1 MSAGARRPTALIIG
15 GARRVGAAICREL
28 SRAGCDMVFT
38 YHTSEAEAA
47 ALEAELNGTDAG
59 GGAGGSGGGR
69 GSPGPASEM
78 RATKEMRAT
87 TEMRATKD
95 MRATTVR
102 LEMHEP
108 GRLAAQIAEIALQRE
123 AWDVLVICAS
133 VYKPCSLAEFTPERA
148 QADYQ
153 VNAVAPAMIC
163 QAMAAKLGAST
174 FPGGG
179 SIVMMGDIHA
189 MGPGG
194 RPRRGF
200 MTYSM
205 SKCAMTGLALVLS
218 RELAPRVRVN
228 VVAPGVVAFPE
239 TGPEADEGMRARY
252 LARVPLRRS
261 GTPQDAA
268 VAVRFL
274 ALEAL
279 YTTGQVLRVDGGEGA

>member
-28 SRAGCDMVFT
+28 SRAGCDVVFT

-78 RATKEMRAT
+78 RATKE
-87 TEMRATKD
+87 

-205 SKCAMTGLALVLS
+205 SKCAMTELALVLS

>member
-1 MSAGARRPTALIIG
+1 MSIGARRPTALIIG

-28 SRAGCDMVFT
+28 SRAGCDVVFT

-78 RATKEMRAT
+78 RATKE
-87 TEMRATKD
+87 

-205 SKCAMTGLALVLS
+205 SKCAMTELALVLS

>member
-1 MSAGARRPTALIIG
+1 MSASARRPAALVIG

-28 SRAGCDMVFT
+28 SRAGCDVVFT

-47 ALEAELNGTDAG
+47 ALEAELNGADAGGGAG
-59 GGAGGSGGGR
+59 GGAGGSGGGS

-78 RATKEMRAT
+78 RATT
-87 TEMRATKD
+87 D
-95 MRATTVR
+95 VRATTVR

-163 QAMAAKLGAST
+163 QAMAAKLAAST

-200 MTYSM
+200 VTYSM
-205 SKCAMTGLALVLS
+205 SKCAMTELSLVLS

>member
-1 MSAGARRPTALIIG
+1 MSIGARRPTALIIG

-28 SRAGCDMVFT
+28 SRAGCDVVFT

-78 RATKEMRAT
+78 RATKE
-87 TEMRATKD
+87 

-200 MTYSM
+200 VTYSM
-205 SKCAMTGLALVLS
+205 SKCAMTELSLVLS

>member
-1 MSAGARRPTALIIG
+1 
-15 GARRVGAAICREL
+15 
-28 SRAGCDMVFT
+28 
-38 YHTSEAEAA
+38 
-47 ALEAELNGTDAG
+47 
-59 GGAGGSGGGR
+59 
-69 GSPGPASEM
+69 M
-78 RATKEMRAT
+78 RATKE
-87 TEMRATKD
+87 

-205 SKCAMTGLALVLS
+205 SKCAMTELALVLS